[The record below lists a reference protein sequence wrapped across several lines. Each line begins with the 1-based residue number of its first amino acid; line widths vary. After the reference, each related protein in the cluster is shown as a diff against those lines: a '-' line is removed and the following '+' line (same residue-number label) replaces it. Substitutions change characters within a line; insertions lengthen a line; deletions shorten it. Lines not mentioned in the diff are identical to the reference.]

1 MIEVILHPY
10 QSVYKIPFFCKIT
23 EIMIKLNSQ
32 NVFMVQANLDHY
44 QTFQISLGIIEI

>member
-10 QSVYKIPFFCKIT
+10 QSVYKIPFCKIT
-23 EIMIKLNSQ
+23 EIMIKLNAQ

-44 QTFQISLGIIEI
+44 QTFKISLGIVEI